1 LDKVLEIFQNYC
13 QEKIEPED
21 LEKTTLIDT
30 KLWDHEWNDDELKEI
45 QLLAPFGEG
54 NQEPNFLL
62 ENIKVERVETV

>member
-13 QEKIEPED
+13 QEKISPED

-45 QLLAPFGEG
+45 QLLAPF
-54 NQEPNFLL
+54 
-62 ENIKVERVETV
+62 